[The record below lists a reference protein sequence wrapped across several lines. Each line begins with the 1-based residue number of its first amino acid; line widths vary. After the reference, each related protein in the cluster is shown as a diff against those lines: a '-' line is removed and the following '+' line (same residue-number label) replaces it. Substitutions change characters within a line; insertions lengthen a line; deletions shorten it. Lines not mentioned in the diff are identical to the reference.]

1 MLGRLFKQNSSA
13 SLNKDA
19 QTSTSTPA
27 SNMNSFE
34 DHYTRDILYGVGNKS
49 ILSPFEL
56 QNKCFRI
63 IVSQDGGSI
72 RSKQVLFDTSL
83 DEKSTTLNSGN
94 GNVKQN
100 LLRNM
105 APSKLYHHP
114 NEINDYMF
122 GGGLPSNELQSITKI
137 HLLPVVNSPN
147 ANYRSVLITR
157 LFLISDIDAEI
168 TFNNSDWSPK
178 PTLPINHSKIS
189 FSTNGVTNETN
200 SNTSSSNKHS
210 ISSRFAIGLVIPID
224 DNHITDIISNNWHEI
239 CQYLIILQK
248 VVYKKI
254 LSLLNRPNEN
264 FIINKRIQF
273 PSYILSNDLDL
284 NNNLLKL
291 IKLINYNANIPK
303 LMNSNALMRL
313 SLMQNSNEESSK
325 YSPMVVNWVLEI
337 LNWLEFKELNES
349 SKFLASLLA
358 LIIPYRFLLTEKPFN
373 HNYFSDSKE
382 ITRIVV
388 MTGNPM
394 VAKKLVFI
402 LNGLIPDYDM
412 FQLLKLS
419 TVEKNDGESQN
430 QSPEI
435 AVDDSFLDPDTVA
448 EIGDVT
454 KILMKRERKERESDS
469 TKVNKSPLLPQA
481 SNTSGTNIPHDYGHI
496 DTDIDTDVDE
506 IDEENLSSLSLPS
519 PPLMN
524 THPIPIK
531 SKNTPSRSFSSSEN
545 SFSQISTKGWEITG
559 KASPVIST
567 SVSNSVN
574 SKTIPINKNMRRES
588 LTKSTSMAY
597 LSSSL
602 NSSISSSTSNYSLS
616 KLGGSFIDK
625 WKNSFNSSVNNF
637 ENIDYHPNANY
648 GSSFSSSNQTGQP
661 NRHISFLSLKTPS
674 PAVEEEAFNFSMT
687 NSSNATPSPVLTS
700 NISQSVG
707 FKPLS
712 KTQSMFDLYNN
723 SNSHSKIKSKTLG
736 DVISRSKASVYSNKD
751 FSKND
756 DVIKDK
762 IKNIMEQDFEFL
774 EFNDDEDTLEIKDES
789 HFQNLTKYE
798 MLPPNVAFS
807 DEFRPEFTLQ
817 SCPMN
822 PRLEQQIISAMKN
835 DLLFHQN
842 NCKVENITTRTIFI
856 SLRAREVKLIEMKVG
871 DSNKN
876 INSCNASPQLQTG
889 SPLNSYFSHVQSQN
903 NGAEPT
909 SFFRRS
915 HNSYK
920 TTIKKIYSPT
930 KNNGD
935 LDLISQ
941 VENNLNEIKQL
952 FSTNDKEI
960 NNDCIITN
968 DFNEK
973 LSNLVSSLLN

>member
-1 MLGRLFKQNSSA
+1 MLGRLFKQSSSA
-13 SLNKDA
+13 SLNNDVP
-19 QTSTSTPA
+19 TPPTTQ
-27 SNMNSFE
+27 NININSFE
-34 DHYTRDILYGVGNKS
+34 DHYTREILYGVGDKS
-49 ILSPFEL
+49 ILSPFGL
-56 QNKCFRI
+56 HNKCFRI

-72 RSKQVLFDTSL
+72 RSKQVLFDTGVDDKPGSVS
-83 DEKSTTLNSGN
+83 STN
-94 GNVKQN
+94 GNLKQN
-100 LLRNM
+100 LLRTM

-122 GGGLPSNELQSITKI
+122 GGGLPSNELQSVTKI
-137 HLLPVVNSPN
+137 HLLPVINNPN
-147 ANYRSVLITR
+147 INYRSVLITR
-157 LFLISDIDAEI
+157 LFLISDVDSEE
-168 TFNNSDWSPK
+168 TLNNPDWDPK

-189 FSTNGVTNETN
+189 FSSSAVANDSTSP
-200 SNTSSSNKHS
+200 SNANKHS
-210 ISSRFAIGLVIPID
+210 VSSRFAIGLVIPID
-224 DNHITDIISNNWHEI
+224 DIHITDVISNNWHEI

-254 LSLLNRPNEN
+254 ITHLNNPNEN

-273 PSYILSNDLDL
+273 PSYILNHDIDL

-303 LMNSNALMRL
+303 LMNSNALMRF
-313 SLMQNSNEESSK
+313 SLMQNSTNKSSK

-349 SKFLASLLA
+349 SKFLASVLA
-358 LIIPYRFLLTEKPFN
+358 LIIPYRFLLTEKPFY
-373 HNYFSDSKE
+373 HNYDTDSKE
-382 ITRIVV
+382 ITRIVI

-412 FQLLKLS
+412 YQLLKQS
-419 TVEKNDGESQN
+419 VELDQEEVDHHSNPDL
-430 QSPEI
+430 
-435 AVDDSFLDPDTVA
+435 ALDDSFLDPDTVA
-448 EIGDVT
+448 EIVDDVQ
-454 KILMKRERKERESDS
+454 IMKRERKDRESDA
-469 TKVNKSPLLPQA
+469 TKVNKSPLLSQT
-481 SNTSGTNIPHDYGHI
+481 SNTSGADIARDYNHI

-506 IDEENLSSLSLPS
+506 IDEENLSSFSLPS

-524 THPIPIK
+524 AHPIPIK
-531 SKNTPSRSFSSSEN
+531 SKSKPSQSFSSSEN
-545 SFSQISTKGWEITG
+545 SFSQVSSKGWEIAG
-559 KASPVIST
+559 KATPVIST
-567 SVSNSVN
+567 SISTSVN

-602 NSSISSSTSNYSLS
+602 NSSISSSASNYSLS

-625 WKNSFNSSVNNF
+625 WRNSFNSSVNNF
-637 ENIDYHPNANY
+637 DNIDYHPGSTY
-648 GSSFSSSNQTGQP
+648 GSSFSSTNPANQP

-674 PAVEEEAFNFSMT
+674 PGLEEEAFNFSMT

-700 NISQSVG
+700 NVSQQTG
-707 FKPLS
+707 FKPIS

-723 SNSHSKIKSKTLG
+723 NATQSKIKSKSLG
-736 DVISRSKASVYSNKD
+736 DVISRSKASVFSNKD

-756 DVIKDK
+756 DMIKRK

-774 EFNDDEDTLEIKDES
+774 ETTEDEDTLEVKDIFDLE
-789 HFQNLTKYE
+789 NLTKYE

-822 PRLEQQIISAMKN
+822 PRLEQQITSAMKN

-871 DSNKN
+871 DSKT
-876 INSCNASPQLQTG
+876 ISSSNASPQIQTG
-889 SPLNSYFSHVQSQN
+889 SPLNSYFSTVQPPS
-903 NGAEPT
+903 NGPEPS

-920 TTIKKIYSPT
+920 TTIKKVYTPT

-935 LDLISQ
+935 LDLIKL
-941 VENNLNEIKQL
+941 VESNLDDMKEL
-952 FSTNDKEI
+952 FSTNYKEI
-960 NNDCIITN
+960 NNDCIPTN